1 MAQIERR
8 CWEAL
13 ATLARR
19 RISGRAEVMFAC
31 GAQIP
36 RMIQGQSSEPIPLL
50 ICISAR
56 WMTASAAAAR
66 ADGRQTGLVV
76 SPAGVIVRGP
86 RLDGVYGALWP
97 TALAGGIKPD
107 KPLSAWLVKGQGT
120 KEKHGGG

>member
-1 MAQIERR
+1 
-8 CWEAL
+8 
-13 ATLARR
+13 
-19 RISGRAEVMFAC
+19 
-31 GAQIP
+31 
-36 RMIQGQSSEPIPLL
+36 MIQGQSSEPIPLL